1 MGWYVSAPAAVSGFA
16 LFLIVGIAI
25 GRRSVRA
32 LRRDADLLA
41 FLEQTGY
48 SLQCLRGFNGDDD
61 TWQVTDG
68 IVAKGAASYD
78 MREAIESAAQGV
90 TANG

>member
-1 MGWYVSAPAAVSGFA
+1 MTPE
-16 LFLIVGIAI
+16 LFLTILVFAACLVFGIAI
-25 GRRSVRA
+25 GRRSSRTV
-32 LRRDADLLA
+32 RRDADLLA

-48 SLQCLRGFNGDDD
+48 SLQCLCGFNGDDS

-90 TANG
+90 TANVS